1 MFNRTYRFI
10 IGAALLAAMP
20 VVAQASTSRLEGMAL
35 PGDYTKDYTAIYG
48 WPSSLVGV
56 GNLVYGE
63 LGNQLFVPATR
74 QPNSSERAMG
84 AVLPNLWDGK
94 YGIWAL
100 HLRETTPGL
109 GQGDVMTGPNPGQSG
124 FDPNENTNEAFDLMW
139 GKKFGDT
146 NFGLRLNRSFN
157 KGETEVPGA
166 TTDFEFDG
174 AGTLNQGTPDLARN
188 ILGIGGGLGF
198 AMNDKTNAEVSV
210 LYQSRTFEANN
221 GPNNKFED
229 NGGSTYL
236 LQGRMMWKWQPNVL
250 VVPVVK
256 FYNFDL
262 GTKQTNGA
270 NVTTFDNSLKGWS
283 AGLAGNWA
291 LGSND
296 LFVLGGTFAQNTL
309 DQQSDVFGLRGGVLN
324 GIFTSDTLKAKETS
338 SPQVFM
344 ALETQVNSW
353 LTLRFGA
360 NKGVFH
366 TYKVEGR
373 AGTGGKTVT
382 LKDSPF
388 AMNVGAGVKVGSLMF
403 DAVLDNLFYNNPAA
417 QFLNSG
423 DGGQFWNSSYVFQK
437 VSATY
442 TW

>member
-1 MFNRTYRFI
+1 MFNRTSRFI
-10 IGAALLAAMP
+10 IGAALLAALP
-20 VVAQASTSRLEGMAL
+20 VVAQASTSRLEGMSL

-48 WPSSLVGV
+48 WPSSIVGV

-63 LGNQLFVPATR
+63 LGNQLYVPATR
-74 QPNSSERAMG
+74 QPRTYERSMG
-84 AVLPNLWDGK
+84 AVLPNLWDGR

-100 HLRETTPGL
+100 HLHETTPGL
-109 GQGDVMTGPNPGQSG
+109 GQGDVIAGNNPGQSG
-124 FDPNENTNEAFDLMW
+124 HDPNENNNEAFDLMW
-139 GKKFGDT
+139 GKKFGNT
-146 NFGLRLNRSFN
+146 NFGLRLNRSFE
-157 KGETEVPGA
+157 KGEVSVPGV

-174 AGTLNQGTPDLARN
+174 NAALNQGTPDLARN

-198 AMNDKTNAEVSV
+198 AMSDKTTAEVSV
-210 LYQSRTFEANN
+210 LYQTRTFENVASA
-221 GPNNKFED
+221 NNKFQD

-236 LQGRMMWKWQPNVL
+236 LQGRLMWKWQPNVL

-256 FYNFDL
+256 VYNYDL

-270 NVTTFDNSLKGWS
+270 NVTTYDNSLKGWS

-309 DQQSDVFGLRGGVLN
+309 DQQNDVFGLRSGVLS
-324 GIFTSDTLKAKETS
+324 GAFTSDTLKAKETA
-338 SPQVFM
+338 SPNVFM

-373 AGTGGKTVT
+373 SGVAGKTIT

-388 AMNVGAGVKVGSLMF
+388 SMNLGAGVKVGSLQF
-403 DAVLDNLFYNNPAA
+403 DAVLDNFFYNNPAA
-417 QFLNSG
+417 QFLGNNNSN
-423 DGGQFWNSSYVFQK
+423 FFNNEYVFQK